1 MTTFL
6 AIYRGESVAD
16 AELLAVS
23 SQPALLRMFAE
34 EILRDV
40 PASDAGEASEGSGT
54 KGAESLHVVR
64 GGDES

>member
-23 SQPALLRMFAE
+23 SQPRLLRMFAE

-40 PASDAGEASEGSGT
+40 PVNAGGEDGESRA
-54 KGAESLHVVR
+54 GAKPLRVVR
-64 GGDES
+64 DGDESS